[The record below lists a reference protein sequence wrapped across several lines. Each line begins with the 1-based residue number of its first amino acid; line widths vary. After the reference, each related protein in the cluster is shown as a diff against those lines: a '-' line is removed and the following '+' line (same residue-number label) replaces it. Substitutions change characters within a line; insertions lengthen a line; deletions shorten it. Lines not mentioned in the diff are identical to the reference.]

1 MSFAERFAPQDKID
15 PEELELGLKWLTRN
29 GVGTQV
35 MESIAGGAFLTAF
48 ALALG
53 ASNFYIGLIAAV
65 PHFANIGQIGG
76 VYFVEKYRKRRI
88 ISLIGAMI
96 SRPMVLI
103 MAAAAFIP
111 HGPTAI
117 AVLLLA
123 LLGRYGFGSL
133 FGCSWNA
140 WVRDLVP
147 DERRGSYMSKRLF
160 VMSAVAMPM
169 GLLVAGFIDIW
180 SKTGLGPVK
189 YAYAIMFGVAFLSG
203 AFGVYSL
210 SRVPEPRMPPSE
222 DESSLI
228 GSLKKPFADMN
239 FRRLMVFLGSWHFAI
254 NLATP
259 FFTVHMLKRLDL
271 ELTYVIGFVTLSQIA
286 NILVLRKWGAIADR
300 FTNKSV
306 LAVCGPLYIA
316 CIFFWT
322 FTTFPDRHMFTIPL
336 LVVLHIA
343 MGVATAGVSIA
354 STNIAFKLAPKGE
367 ATSFLATNSLISA
380 AAAGIAPMIGG
391 LFADFFV
398 NHKLSLILEWESPGR
413 HIVLQTLKFEHWDF
427 FFLFAVLFGLYAM
440 HRLSSVRE
448 EGEVEENVVLNELLQ
463 DARKSLRSLSS
474 IPGLRSATEFPFEL
488 LRFRRKDNDKN

>member
-1 MSFAERFAPQDKID
+1 MTFSNRFSPQDNIS
-15 PEELELGLKWLTRN
+15 PEELEIGLRWLTRN

-48 ALALG
+48 ALVLG
-53 ASNFYIGLIAAV
+53 ANNFYIGLIAAI

-76 VYFVEKYRKRRI
+76 VYLVEKYRKRRI
-88 ISLIGAMI
+88 ITLIGGML

-103 MAAAAFIP
+103 MGIAAFIP
-111 HGPTAI
+111 HGPTA
-117 AVLLLA
+117 LA
-123 LLGRYGFGSL
+123 LVLVALMGRYGFGAIL
-133 FGCSWNA
+133 ACSWNA
-140 WVRDLVP
+140 WVRDLIP
-147 DERRGSYMSKRLF
+147 DERRGAYMSKRLF
-160 VMSAVAMPM
+160 AMSAFSMPV
-169 GLLVAGFIDIW
+169 GLLVALFIDIW
-180 SKTGLGPVK
+180 SKAGFGPAK
-189 YAYAIMFGVAFLSG
+189 YAYAIMFGLAFLVG
-203 AFGVYSL
+203 IYGVFSL
-210 SRVPEPRMPPSE
+210 TNVPEPQMPPSE
-222 DESSLI
+222 KGFNLI
-228 GSLKKPFADMN
+228 GSLKKPFAEEN
-239 FRRLMVFLGSWHFAI
+239 FRHLMIFLGSWHFAI

-271 ELTYVIGFVTLSQIA
+271 ELTYVIAFVTLSQIA
-286 NILVLRKWGAIADR
+286 NILVLRQWGAIADR

-322 FTTFPDRHMFTIPL
+322 FTTFPDRHMLTIPL

-380 AAAGIAPMIGG
+380 AAAGIAPLIGG

-398 NHKLSLILEWESPGR
+398 DHKLSMILEWESPGR

-440 HRLSSVRE
+440 HRLSLVRE
-448 EGEVEENVVLNELLQ
+448 EGEVEEKVVLNELMQ
-463 DARKSLRSLSS
+463 DARKTLRNLSS

-488 LRFRRKDNDKN
+488 LRRGRKDNEIN